1 MCARPLGEARLPPHN
16 LDAEIGVLGSMLL
29 DSNAV
34 SRAIETKI
42 DAESFYKPAHRV
54 IFRCVLDLFD
64 KNEAIDIVTLTNRLR
79 DMGKLDEVGGPVYIS
94 DLINAVPSAAHIE
107 DYARIVID
115 KSVLRSLISTSGSI
129 IAESYDNPEDVS
141 ELLDRA
147 EKMVFDISQ
156 RKVEGGFTRI
166 GDGLIKDAIETAER
180 IYQQGGLLTGVPS
193 GFPDLDDK
201 TSGFQPSELI
211 ILAARPSMGKTA
223 IALNIAEYL
232 GVEENIPVAIFSLE
246 MSKEALVM
254 RMLCSHA
261 KVSSHRVRR
270 GFISEKYDFP
280 KLVNAAGK
288 LAQAPVFIDD
298 SAGIS
303 VMEMRAKA
311 RRLVSK
317 EKVRLIILDYL
328 QLMRS
333 AGTRRSENRQQE
345 ISEMSRSIKALARE
359 LRVPIIVISQL
370 NRSPETRPDHRPQ
383 LSDLRESGALEQDA
397 DLVLLLFREEVY
409 DREDRDL
416 KGRAELA
423 IGKQRNGPIGR
434 ILLSFIEEYTRFESF
449 SVKEEQAGLEEEEEA
464 PF

>member
-1 MCARPLGEARLPPHN
+1 
-16 LDAEIGVLGSMLL
+16 
-29 DSNAV
+29 
-34 SRAIETKI
+34 
-42 DAESFYKPAHRV
+42 
-54 IFRCVLDLFD
+54 
-64 KNEAIDIVTLTNRLR
+64 
-79 DMGKLDEVGGPVYIS
+79 
-94 DLINAVPSAAHIE
+94 
-107 DYARIVID
+107 
-115 KSVLRSLISTSGSI
+115 
-129 IAESYDNPEDVS
+129 
-141 ELLDRA
+141 
-147 EKMVFDISQ
+147 
-156 RKVEGGFTRI
+156 
-166 GDGLIKDAIETAER
+166 
-180 IYQQGGLLTGVPS
+180 
-193 GFPDLDDK
+193 
-201 TSGFQPSELI
+201 
-211 ILAARPSMGKTA
+211 MGKTA

-288 LAQAPVFIDD
+288 LAQAPIFIDD

-317 EKVRLIILDYL
+317 ENVRMIILDYL
-328 QLMRS
+328 QLMSS

-345 ISEMSRSIKALARE
+345 ISEISRSIKALARE
-359 LRVPIIVISQL
+359 LRIPIIVISQL
-370 NRSPETRPDHRPQ
+370 NRSPETRPDHRPL

-423 IGKQRNGPIGR
+423 IGKQRNGPIGKV
-434 ILLSFIEEYTRFESF
+434 LFSFIEEYTRFESF
-449 SVKEEQAGLEEEEEA
+449 SVKEVQAGLDEEDEEEA

>member
-1 MCARPLGEARLPPHN
+1 MSARRLGEARLPPHN
-16 LDAEIGVLGSMLL
+16 PEAEVGVLGSMLL
-29 DSNAV
+29 DSDAV
-34 SRAIETKI
+34 VSAIETKI

-54 IFRCVLDLFD
+54 IFRAILDLFD
-64 KNEAIDIVTLTNRLR
+64 RNEAIDIVTLTNKLR
-79 DMGKLDEVGGPVYIS
+79 NIGKLDEVGGPVYIA
-94 DLINAVPSAAHIE
+94 DLINSVPSASNIG
-107 DYARIVID
+107 DYARIVND
-115 KSVLRSLISTSGSI
+115 KAVLRSLISTAGGI
-129 IAESYDNPEDVS
+129 ITESYDSPEDVS
-141 ELLDRA
+141 DILDRA

-156 RKVEGGFTRI
+156 RKIESGFTHI

-193 GFPDLDDK
+193 GFPDLDDR
-201 TSGFQPSELI
+201 TSGFQPSDLI

-223 IALNIAEYL
+223 IALNIAEHL

-261 KVSSHRVRR
+261 QVSSHRVRR

-288 LAQAPVFIDD
+288 LAQAPIYIDD
-298 SAGIS
+298 TAGMS

-317 EKVRLIILDYL
+317 EKIRFIILDYL

-333 AGTRRSENRQQE
+333 ASTKRSENRQQE
-345 ISEMSRSIKALARE
+345 VADMSRSIKALARE
-359 LRVPIIVISQL
+359 LRIPIMIISQL
-370 NRSPETRPDHRPQ
+370 NRAPETRPDHRP
-383 LSDLRESGALEQDA
+383 LLADLRESGALEQDA
-397 DLVLLLFREEVY
+397 DLVLLIFREEVY
-409 DREDRDL
+409 DRSDPEL
-416 KGRAELA
+416 KGQAELI
-423 IGKQRNGPIGR
+423 IGKQRNGPIGKVR
-434 ILLSFIEEYTRFESF
+434 LTFIEEYTRFESY
-449 SVKEEQAGLEEEEEA
+449 SPKEAQESYEEEEEA